1 MQRCQQMNLLK
12 QGSFWDHLRNNL
24 STTKNSGNYP
34 AKTFGASITHNT
46 LSDTRLLTYLKCNT
60 LIVLCWTKCSV
71 SRAYLDGPLS
81 EIRKRGPGFLA
92 FLEINFLLLLVKFF
106 FHLFSMSLLWLPFL
120 KQVLPSLPLLYFCL
134 Q

>member
-1 MQRCQQMNLLK
+1 MQRTLK
-12 QGSFWDHLRNNL
+12 CAKMSADEAVEADILGSFKEQL
-24 STTKNSGNYP
+24 STTKNSGNHP

-71 SRAYLDGPLS
+71 FRAYLDGPLS

-92 FLEINFLLLLVKFF
+92 VLEINFLLLLLEFF
-106 FHLFSMSLLWLPFL
+106 FTSFLCLFCG
-120 KQVLPSLPLLYFCL
+120 CL
-134 Q
+134 F